1 MLPYVVA
8 HIDTGVPWPVEETT
22 VSFSGQT
29 LRLLPE
35 TSTYAPAVVL
45 KLEPPLDEESGLRLV
60 KQFLTALAWVHR
72 QPVREL
78 MIAPQGVLMR
88 VGKPPTAGTLGTGFD
103 DQYLPAPESAH
114 ARFALALYRQALGVN
129 DVGYECLGYFRIMQI
144 AHPGDSLVAWLDGAV
159 PRLTDYEAKQRLPR
173 LAEGAASA
181 NRTVAQYLYGLRRS
195 ALAHGNPS
203 DPVNPDERA
212 DIRLLHEHKP
222 VIRALAELVITTEFG
237 VQSAREWRQESRSRR
252 TRS

>member
-8 HIDTGVPWPVEETT
+8 HIETGVPWPTEETK

-35 TSTYAPAVVL
+35 TPTLAPAVVL
-45 KLEPPLDEESGLRLV
+45 TLEPPLDEEGGVRLV

-78 MIAPQGVLMR
+78 MTAPQGPLVR
-88 VGKPPTAGTLGTGFD
+88 VGKPPPAGTLASEFYEE
-103 DQYLPAPESAH
+103 YLPVPDDAR

-144 AHPGDSLVAWLDGAV
+144 VHSGSSLEAWLDAAV
-159 PRLTDYEAKQRLPR
+159 SRLTDHEAQQRLPR
-173 LAEGAASA
+173 LAEDAAASS
-181 NRTVAQYLYGLRRS
+181 RTVGQYLYGLRRS
-195 ALAHGNPS
+195 ALAHGNPT
-203 DPVNPDERA
+203 DPVDPDERA
-212 DIRLLHEHKP
+212 DTRFLHEHKP
-222 VIRALAELVITTEFG
+222 VIRALAELVIVGELG